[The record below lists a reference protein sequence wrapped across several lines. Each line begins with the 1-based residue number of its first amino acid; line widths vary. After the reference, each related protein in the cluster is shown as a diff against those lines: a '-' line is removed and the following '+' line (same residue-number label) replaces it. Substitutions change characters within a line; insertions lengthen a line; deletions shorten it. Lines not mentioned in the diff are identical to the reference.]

1 VTAPDPSEV
10 DVDGDGPEVDAWARE
25 IVARMTPPDQAT
37 LDRLAVLMSPDGGP
51 ADA

>member
-1 VTAPDPSEV
+1 VTAAAPDPPDAEVDAEV
-10 DVDGDGPEVDAWARE
+10 DVWARE
-25 IVARMTPPDQAT
+25 IVAGMTPPDQAT